1 MTATHQNSLLSLC
14 IVPVNQ
20 RMLHGQPPPLRL
32 GLSLDVRGLARLPLW
47 LSLACPGSS
56 HGDLRVRTGGVNT
69 PLAVAVRVCEDLSP

>member
-1 MTATHQNSLLSLC
+1 MTATHQNSLLSDYVSYLLINAC
-14 IVPVNQ
+14 YTVN
-20 RMLHGQPPPLRL
+20 RPL

>member
-20 RMLHGQPPPLRL
+20 RMLHGLNRPL